1 MKLSPRPKISFFNDK
16 YGNFFHKI
24 MKKLDDKLR
33 GLQLTPFKEIKRNT
47 KQKNV
52 IFFTGDQK

>member
-1 MKLSPRPKISFFNDK
+1 
-16 YGNFFHKI
+16 